1 MSARKPLWVIVG
13 GSSLALLAG
22 YINAVGFLG
31 AEPQGVTHVTGQ
43 ATNVGIAFSHG
54 EFGRVGH
61 AALLV
66 LFFLGGALISG
77 AIIRRPER
85 SQRGRRYGVVLG
97 LEVVFLVVATLLMLR
112 GVWWADDFVAMAA
125 GLQNAMVT
133 SYSGAALRTTHMTGI
148 VTDLGILLGHALR
161 GEQLEREK
169 FGLLGMLLFSFVS
182 GGVIGAY
189 GAPRLGELALLPPAA
204 MLTIASLVYTL
215 RAHLV
220 PDPHR
225 PGAGV
230 RSQPALRGG
239 P

>member
-1 MSARKPLWVIVG
+1 MPLWIILG

-31 AEPQGVTHVTGQ
+31 ADQQGVTHVTGQ
-43 ATNVGIAFSHG
+43 ATTFGIAVSHG
-54 EFGRVGH
+54 DFGVVGH
-61 AALLV
+61 AAMLM
-66 LFFLGGALISG
+66 LFFFGGAVVSG
-77 AIIRRPER
+77 AIIRRPEL
-85 SQRGRRYGVVLG
+85 SQRGRRYGVALG
-97 LEVVFLVVATLLMLR
+97 LEAMLLAVATLLMLKD
-112 GVWWADDFVAMAA
+112 VWWADDFVAMAA

-148 VTDLGILLGHALR
+148 VTDLGIILGHAVR
-161 GEQLEREK
+161 GEQIEREK
-169 FGLLGMLLFSFVS
+169 FGLLGMLLFSFIS

-189 GAPRLGELALLPPAA
+189 GAPPLREFALVPPTAILA
-204 MLTIASLVYTL
+204 IASLAYTV
-215 RAHLV
+215 RAHRV

-225 PGAGV
+225 PGAGI